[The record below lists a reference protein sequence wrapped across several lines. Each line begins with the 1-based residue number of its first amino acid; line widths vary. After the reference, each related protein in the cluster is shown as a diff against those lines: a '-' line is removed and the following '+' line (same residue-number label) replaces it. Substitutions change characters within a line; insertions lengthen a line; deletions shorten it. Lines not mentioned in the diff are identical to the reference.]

1 MKTKLFTLLFAVAAS
16 VGTIYASDTQVDGI
30 WYDFKS
36 STKTATVTYRGSYSE
51 DYSNEY
57 SGSIVIPASV
67 TYNNVTYSVTSI
79 GTRAFYDCTGLAS
92 VIIPNSVTSIASIAF
107 HGCTGLTSVTIGN
120 SVTSIGMFA
129 FEGCTGLTSVHIS
142 DIAAWCA
149 ISFGGSNANPLYY
162 AHNLY
167 LNEKLVTDLVIPN
180 SVTSIGSSAFANC
193 SGLTSVT
200 IGNSVTNIGSDAF
213 SGCSG
218 LTSVTIPNSVTSIGS
233 QAFIGVL
240 NIVYSGSA
248 TGAPW
253 GAKYFNGYVDGYLV
267 YSDNTKTTLL
277 ACSTSAQGEIV
288 IPNSVT
294 SIGNNAF
301 YSCRSLTSVI
311 IPNSVTSIGTEA
323 FHYCSGLTSVTI
335 PNSVTSIGDWAF
347 RECTSLPVID
357 NLRYADTYLIRVVD
371 ENQPTY
377 TIKKGTRWIGSGAFA
392 NCKSLT
398 SVTIPNS
405 VSSIGIRAFNGC
417 SNLNVAY
424 IGNSVISIEEEAF
437 FNCNQ
442 LFKIIM
448 LPNSVPSGINS
459 AFETLAGRITY
470 VGNTNYQSGYDVLGA
485 QRVYSNLNSY
495 FTVDGVVY
503 ALVNPSQRTCDII
516 DCDYSGATTEFTIGN
531 TVVYRNISLTID
543 SINFN
548 AFRNNQKMTKLF
560 VDGNHAIPSYMAYNC
575 TSLDTLVITSSVGN
589 IGNLA
594 FGSCSQNTNAYYTI
608 NNSGNIGN
616 SAFYNC
622 GRLNRLM
629 VGDSVKDIGSYAFQN
644 CYGLEEV
651 TIQNNGNI
659 GTQAFAGSSTQNPAT
674 YTISNVG
681 SIDESAFANCTSMTN
696 LTIDT
701 CVTTIGNTAFQ
712 NCYGLEEVIIK
723 NKGNIGTQAFTG
735 SSTQNP
741 ATYLV
746 LSVGQIGESAF
757 ANCTSMTNLTI
768 DTCVTTIGQY
778 AFQNCYGLEEV
789 TIQNNGNIGTQ
800 AFAGSSTQNP
810 ATYTISNV
818 GSIGES
824 AFANCTS
831 MTNLTIDTCVTTIGN
846 TAFQNCYGLEEVT
859 IQNNGNIGAQAFKGS
874 STQNPA
880 TYIISN
886 IGSIG
891 TSAFANCTSIKSLS
905 IDTCVTS
912 INQSAFQ
919 NCYGITHA
927 DIRNNGS
934 IGNYSFQNCYG
945 LEDVTILNKGD
956 IGTQAFAGSSTQ
968 NPATYTISNVGSIGE
983 SAFANCTSMTN
994 LTIDTCVTT
1003 IGNTAFQNCYGLED
1017 VTIQNKGNIG
1027 TQTFAG
1033 SSTQNPASYT
1043 ISNVGA
1049 IGESAFAN
1057 CSKLQKARLGNQIPS
1072 INQSAFSGCVL
1083 LDSITMPNTISSWGA
1098 SAFYNCAKLAYA
1110 KLSNQLTSIDQ
1121 STFAG
1126 CSTLPELFIPKSVS
1140 TIGNSAFKGCS
1151 ALSIV
1156 SFEDSSAPLSL
1167 GTNASNQGLF
1177 YDCHLDSLYI
1187 GRELNY
1193 PKTASNGY
1201 SPFYRNSSLRS
1212 IVISDF
1218 PTKVETNEFY
1228 GCTKLYSVYI
1238 GNGVQSIG
1246 DYAFSGCS
1254 SIDYFSFGNQVQTIG
1269 AEAFSDCVAMTRLY
1283 SYCQVPPTC
1292 GASALADIDK
1302 WNCTLYIPKNT
1313 INDYAAANQ
1322 WMDFFFIEENEE
1334 GGEGI
1339 QYTISVDFDAT
1350 KGTVTG
1356 AGVYNIGTEVILVA
1370 TPAEGCTFVAW
1381 EDGSTNPERHIY
1393 AYKSETYT
1401 ATFSAPN
1408 YELYNGNDIAVTGES
1423 VLNNI
1428 EIDRVS
1434 YPNAIAYS
1442 YSTTTDINL
1451 PDNICG
1457 QNIEGDWYAD
1467 SIALIDAQPFYAPYD
1482 VEAKQLSY
1490 ARTFEN
1496 DQWQALYVPFDMQY
1510 SDFSSQARIAYVNNV
1525 HQYDDDDNGVID
1537 RTVIE
1542 FISVV
1547 NDDIK
1552 ANWPYIVKPN
1562 TAGEM
1567 TFNVANTTLHATEE
1581 NDVECQSAFTRFNII
1596 GTYQNTPIINK
1607 YIVHNS
1613 EFELCESLQTVSPF
1627 RIYLVVTNKY
1637 PTSPQPAPMRITFM
1651 IDGREEPAP
1660 TGVEVLFENDSTGET
1675 YDVLGRPVS
1684 HPSHGIFIRN
1694 GEKILVK

>member
-681 SIDESAFANCTSMTN
+681 SID
-696 LTIDT
+696 
-701 CVTTIGNTAFQ
+701 
-712 NCYGLEEVIIK
+712 
-723 NKGNIGTQAFTG
+723 
-735 SSTQNP
+735 
-741 ATYLV
+741 
-746 LSVGQIGESAF
+746 
-757 ANCTSMTNLTI
+757 
-768 DTCVTTIGQY
+768 
-778 AFQNCYGLEEV
+778 
-789 TIQNNGNIGTQ
+789 
-800 AFAGSSTQNP
+800 
-810 ATYTISNV
+810 
-818 GSIGES
+818 ES